1 MLIVGVGVAI
11 VAVNWFVSALAAAH
25 PNLAVPLTLTWLSV
39 LSLLIVPWLLIGLLR
54 TAETDREKTGY
65 NTRLYATQALLLVC
79 LIATANHV
87 IVSLQLLVA
96 QQTELAD
103 TRTNST
109 DTYTLTQHNA
119 TLHITGL
126 LDFGIT
132 QEVETLLNR
141 SNAVRRV
148 TLDSEGG
155 QLYEGRG
162 LARLI
167 ETNHLDTCVV
177 NRCNSACII
186 AFLAG
191 SKRSIGT
198 NGTMGFHQ
206 YRFDENRQRQ
216 NIGLFDISAEEEK
229 DRDIYRARGVDEQF
243 IKRVFDTPAS
253 GLWTPTLNELTEA
266 GVVNADLC
274 GTG

>member
-1 MLIVGVGVAI
+1 LTALNLIKRHWKGELGLTFTLTMLIVGAGVAI

-25 PNLAVPLTLTWLSV
+25 PNLAVPLTLIWLSV

-191 SKRSIGT
+191 SK
-198 NGTMGFHQ
+198 
-206 YRFDENRQRQ
+206 
-216 NIGLFDISAEEEK
+216 L
-229 DRDIYRARGVDEQF
+229 
-243 IKRVFDTPAS
+243 KRVFDTPAS